1 MTTSTGSNQYSKLKN
16 KTYIKQICKLYLF
29 DTWDSNGHI
38 WRIIYANF
46 WEYRYTVNNQ
56 QKISSLNAIMSIFK
70 KQRGDI
76 IRPALQPSH
85 NKRKISIKM
94 TFNMNTWKE
103 TWGFSEKNESAFL
116 WFIHGLYR
124 KLNRP
129 QMRCMLALFI
139 LLEEKWK

>member
-1 MTTSTGSNQYSKLKN
+1 MRLEWPYMTHNL
-16 KTYIKQICKLYLF
+16 CEL
-29 DTWDSNGHI
+29 
-38 WRIIYANF
+38 

-103 TWGFSEKNESAFL
+103 T
-116 WFIHGLYR
+116 
-124 KLNRP
+124 
-129 QMRCMLALFI
+129 
-139 LLEEKWK
+139 